1 MRHLFRLSLAA
12 CALVALQPL
21 IYAEQSASAAPTHTF
36 AVAGDHFE
44 LDGKHFQIISGEM
57 HYPRIPR
64 AYWRQE
70 LKLARAMGLN
80 TITTYT
86 FWNLHEP
93 TPGVYAF
100 SGNNDVAEF
109 IREAQQEGLHVLLR
123 PGPYVCAEWEWGGYP
138 AWLLQTKGIEIRGT
152 DPAYMKAA
160 GTWLKRLGQELA
172 PLQVGNGGP
181 ILGVQVENEYGSFG
195 SDHVYMEAVR
205 QQVLDA
211 GFTKAMLYTADGADV
226 ISKGSLSDL
235 PAVANFGTGDA
246 ERSFRVLKRMRPGGP
261 MMSGEYWAG
270 WFDHWGVKHETTSTA
285 KQVAELEWML
295 KQGYSVSLYM
305 VHGGTS
311 FGWMNGANVDHG
323 VYHPDVTSYDYG
335 AALDESGRPT
345 EKYAQFREVI
355 ARVTGRTLP
364 PVPVVAPTQTLAPF
378 RLTESAPLLKE
389 LPKAVTSADPMTMEE
404 LGQAYG
410 YVLYRTTVPTTT
422 AGPLTLHTLHDYAVV
437 FADGKQV
444 GTLDRREG
452 RESLDVTL
460 AAGAQLDILL
470 ENSGRVNYGP
480 ALRGEQ
486 VGILSGVTLNG
497 EALHG
502 WQQYSLPLKQPAARN
517 FTAAACTGA
526 CLYRGSF
533 TATQQADTFLDTSSL
548 GKGFVWVN
556 GIALGRAW
564 SIGPQTALYLPGP
577 WLRKGRNEV
586 VLLDLDSKGAPTLQ
600 GLNHPVL
607 DAPTPPPPRS
617 SRPPRPDAA
626 PQEISAQP

>member
-1 MRHLFRLSLAA
+1 MRLFWLGLAA
-12 CALVALQPL
+12 CAPTTLLCLHCFAHGT
-21 IYAEQSASAAPTHTF
+21 ASYTF
-36 AVAGDHFE
+36 GAQGNHFA
-44 LDGKHFQIISGEM
+44 LDGKPYQIISGEM

-93 TPGVYAF
+93 SPGVYDF
-100 SGNNDVAEF
+100 TGNNDVAEF

-138 AWLLQTKGIEIRGT
+138 AWLLQTKGMQVRGT

-181 ILGVQVENEYGSFG
+181 IIGVQVENEYGSFG
-195 SDHVYMEAVR
+195 SDHAYMEAVR

-226 ISKGSLSDL
+226 IPKGSLPDL

-246 ERSFRVLKRMRPGGP
+246 ERSFRVLKQMRPNGP

-270 WFDHWGVKHETTSTA
+270 WFDHWGVKHETTSTT
-285 KQVAELEWML
+285 KQAAELEWML

-335 AALDESGRPT
+335 AAIDESGRPT
-345 EKYAQFREVI
+345 EKYAQFREI
-355 ARVTGRTLP
+355 FGRVTGQMLP
-364 PVPVVAPTQTLAPF
+364 PVPLVEPVQTVAPF
-378 RLTESAPLLKE
+378 RLTESSPLLGE
-389 LPKAVTSADPMTMEE
+389 LPKAVPSDDPRTMEE
-404 LGQAYG
+404 LGEAYG
-410 YVLYRTTVPTTT
+410 YALYRTTVPR
-422 AGPLTLHTLHDYAVV
+422 AAEGPLTLHTLHDYAVV
-437 FADGKQV
+437 YADGKQL

-452 RESLDVTL
+452 RESVDVKL
-460 AAGAQLDILL
+460 SAGARLDILL
-470 ENSGRVNYGP
+470 ENTGRVNYGP
-480 ALRGEQ
+480 LIRGEQ
-486 VGILSGVTLNG
+486 VGILGGVTLNN
-497 EALHG
+497 EPLHG
-502 WQQYSLPLKQPAARN
+502 WQQFAMPLKQPRARK
-517 FTAAACTGA
+517 FSSATCTGA

-533 TATQQADTFLDTSSL
+533 NAPAQADTFLDTS
-548 GKGFVWVN
+548 GVAKGFVWVN
-556 GIALGRAW
+556 GSPLGRAW
-564 SIGPQTALYLPGP
+564 SIGPQKALYLPGP

-586 VLLDLDSKGAPTLQ
+586 VVLDLDAKGAPELQ
-600 GLNHPVL
+600 GLEHPVL
-607 DAPTPPPPRS
+607 DAPVPPPLPRANAV
-617 SRPPRPDAA
+617 RTPVPDGAVK
-626 PQEISAQP
+626 